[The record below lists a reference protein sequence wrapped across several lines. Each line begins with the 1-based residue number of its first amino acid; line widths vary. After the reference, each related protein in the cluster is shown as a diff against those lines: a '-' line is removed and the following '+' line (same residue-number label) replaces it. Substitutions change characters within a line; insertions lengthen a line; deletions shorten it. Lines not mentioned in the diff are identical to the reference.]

1 MSNLFDRLQGEIE
14 ARNSSS
20 GLSPIDLLDM
30 PDALAE
36 VVNHIVRNNG
46 MRLEDVAAD
55 LGQSLVEAGQTLDA
69 LVEKGYIRRVEV
81 KGHIWY
87 KAYFGRKADKTLS
100 TGIWSALGDMMD
112 DPK

>member
-14 ARNSSS
+14 ARNSSA

-30 PDALAE
+30 PTALAE

-46 MRLEDVAAD
+46 MRLEDVAAE
-55 LGQSLVEAGQTLDA
+55 LNQPIEEASKTLDA

-87 KAYFGRKADKTLS
+87 KAYFGKKADKTLS
-100 TGIWSALGDMMD
+100 TGIWSALGDMMND
-112 DPK
+112 TK